1 MTHPALAALVQ
12 PDKDVRQQ
20 AAVALGQVPHAELAD
35 ELAELLWSEPDFFVR
50 ETLTWVL
57 VRTPQESAA
66 AAVSALTSSRSPDST
81 RLQAL
86 HLLSKIADPIAVD
99 AASAVAGLLDH
110 ENPLVAD
117 KARWTLARIGGPEAV
132 PALVAQLGEADAAA
146 RDSLT
151 TALAQLG
158 ASAVGP
164 LVGSLSAADPLVR
177 SHAADVLCFIGAAA
191 EAAGVAIQ
199 LHQLG
204 SMFGMFFNVNPVT
217 DYASAATSDQAAF
230 KIWFHTM
237 LEQGVYLA
245 PSQFE
250 AGFMSAAHSDADI
263 EKTVLAAKVAMQAV
277 AQSRKQ

>member
-1 MTHPALAALVQ
+1 MQ

-191 EAAGVAIQ
+191 EAASAALAAALSDTDERVRMGAAMALLELSGAGVAHARAA
-199 LHQLG
+199 LARAAE
-204 SMFGMFFNVNPVT
+204 VNPDGRVR
-217 DYASAATSDQAAF
+217 
-230 KIWFHTM
+230 
-237 LEQGVYLA
+237 
-245 PSQFE
+245 
-250 AGFMSAAHSDADI
+250 
-263 EKTVLAAKVAMQAV
+263 AV
-277 AQSRKQ
+277 ARRALSSSSPE